1 MGTAGG
7 QGLNHFKPVPTEMC
21 AKQTQ
26 EMYDP
31 CVCGFNKLSNEN
43 QLAG

>member
-26 EMYDP
+26 EMYAIL
-31 CVCGFNKLSNEN
+31 VFVVLTNSVMKIN
-43 QLAG
+43 